1 MKLLA
6 RILLLSIFLMMYQT
20 SEAQFFKKLGDKISE
35 AAENTI
41 IKKSADKTAD
51 EVSKGM
57 DGIFSGMEG
66 KVGGADVA
74 SPANSYHFDYRYKM
88 KMTAEE
94 TTMKMDYFFK
104 PDSDYAGMAMNQ
116 KGMKMFMIFD
126 YDKEAAY
133 SFISATSGK
142 MYTTISLDLSTDND
156 WANDNYHKS
165 DYTVTNL
172 PSKTI
177 LGYVCK
183 GKQIENSEW
192 KFTMYYTDEV
202 GISFQNILNASKQ
215 RNNPSVLSK
224 YFKDAENGLMLYMKS
239 VDKKH
244 KEYKSVVME
253 CVALDKEKRDFST
266 TDYNKMGF

>member
-1 MKLLA
+1 
-6 RILLLSIFLMMYQT
+6 
-20 SEAQFFKKLGDKISE
+20 
-35 AAENTI
+35 
-41 IKKSADKTAD
+41 
-51 EVSKGM
+51 
-57 DGIFSGMEG
+57 
-66 KVGGADVA
+66 
-74 SPANSYHFDYRYKM
+74 
-88 KMTAEE
+88 
-94 TTMKMDYFFK
+94 
-104 PDSDYAGMAMNQ
+104 MNQ